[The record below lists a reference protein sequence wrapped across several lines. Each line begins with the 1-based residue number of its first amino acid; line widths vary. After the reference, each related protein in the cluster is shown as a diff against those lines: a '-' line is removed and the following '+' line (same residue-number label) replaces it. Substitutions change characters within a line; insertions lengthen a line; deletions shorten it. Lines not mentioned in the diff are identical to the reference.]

1 MKQIIDLD
9 GALLQ
14 RHPDEGQPLGRSLDD
29 AAQAGDVLDRE
40 LPPELL
46 FQAQNFEEVT
56 ISVAQTDLKSN
67 FTILNEIEIQFK
79 RKVCVRFT
87 LFLRYSVI
95 TWCKLIEVA
104 TGFFTFSILHKV
116 SLGSPSLSQATMR
129 YNLF

>member
-1 MKQIIDLD
+1 VNCFKISVCPISLIFSVKQIIDLD

-67 FTILNEIEIQFK
+67 FTILYEIEIQFK

-87 LFLRYSVI
+87 MFLRYSV
-95 TWCKLIEVA
+95 
-104 TGFFTFSILHKV
+104 TGHSGMGYLRFFSNFWSI
-116 SLGSPSLSQATMR
+116 R
-129 YNLF
+129 F